1 MSDTNANFFDKFTA
15 PFSKMFAEQSAY
27 ADAMR
32 EQTKEMR
39 EKNLAMM
46 KSSMADM
53 MTLTRAGM
61 KYQTDLM
68 TEMQQISMDA
78 TKQSMSWMK
87 PSDEQK

>member
-1 MSDTNANFFDKFTA
+1 MSDTTTSFFDKFTA
-15 PFSKMFAEQSAY
+15 PFSQMFAEQSAY
-27 ADAMR
+27 TDAMR
-32 EQTKEMR
+32 EQTRELR

-78 TKQSMSWMK
+78 MKQSMSWMK
-87 PSDEQK
+87 PSDESK